1 MNPSRP
7 IGLGYIVNCLSRATE
22 ASLLT
27 KLAVEAAIRCWAS
40 RPVGVWAT
48 FQPWIVKA
56 EPSGLQTRIAATESV
71 SIAVR
76 TKGPP
81 LFLTIPLFR
90 SSLGTK
96 VC

>member
-1 MNPSRP
+1 MLFYEKEPRS
-7 IGLGYIVNCLSRATE
+7 TE
-22 ASLLT
+22 DEVLKSLLT
-27 KLAVEAAIRCWAS
+27 IS
-40 RPVGVWAT
+40 RQPVGVWAT

-56 EPSGLQTRIAATESV
+56 EPSGLQTRIAATDSV

-76 TKGPP
+76 TKGLP